1 MHLDICF
8 GILVNFGQITFVSSW
23 VVALDIDKCM
33 LTFVFGLV
41 FDFHQNAFVSSRVVA
56 LDGTKRMVISVLG
69 QCSILHKVHLPRL
82 GWSPLIEISAC

>member
-8 GILVNFGQITFVSSW
+8 SIVVNFGQITFVSSW

-56 LDGTKRMVISVLG
+56 LDGDKCMLISFLRLS
-69 QCSILHKVHLPRL
+69 SIFNKVQLSRP
-82 GWSPLIEISAC
+82 GWTPLI